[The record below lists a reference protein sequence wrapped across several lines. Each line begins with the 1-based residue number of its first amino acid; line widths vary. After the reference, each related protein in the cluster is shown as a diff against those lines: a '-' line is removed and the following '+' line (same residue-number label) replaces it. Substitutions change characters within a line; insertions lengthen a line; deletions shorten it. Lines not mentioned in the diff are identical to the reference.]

1 MKRDHPKEDFNL
13 DVVIDEL
20 SGSKL
25 VEDYQ
30 QANENVI
37 KFYAGD
43 WRQLSNY
50 KDLALSIDNRFS
62 EVERERAFE
71 TLQFAEAFPQKRRI
85 SWIKDGGLVVTTGQ
99 QPGLFCGPL
108 YTLYKALSAIQLAGK
123 LQADLGRVVIPVF
136 WVASEDHD
144 WEEVRRTYFVDRQ
157 DRLVDVALEAE
168 EADGKAIHSVR
179 LKENIVGLILQV
191 SEVIGVTDFSED
203 YLNLLRDSYQE
214 GIDLGTAMT
223 NVLLKLLG
231 PRGLVV
237 LDSNNPKLKSY
248 SRDILLTELKSTE
261 ASENNLNRWSQSLI
275 DSGYHLQVP
284 LLNQAVNLFFKG
296 PLGRE
301 RLYRSNGDFSLKKS
315 HLTLSAQD
323 IIQQLEED
331 QSSLSPNVL
340 LRPIVEASALPVAS
354 YVAGP
359 GELSYYAQIK
369 PLYEHHSID
378 MPLVYPRHSATLIEK
393 KIARKL
399 TKFNLTLEDSNQKS
413 QELFSSIAQQ
423 ELPVSINK
431 TIDRWKEEI
440 VQASDKVITDI
451 KKLDPT
457 LEASVVK
464 SRNTALASVK
474 DLNHKIIRS
483 FKRKNEETLKQ
494 IESIRMH
501 LFPGGSRQE
510 RILNPFLYLARYGE
524 QLIEEL
530 MDHFK
535 VEFTNEEDGG

>member
-30 QANENVI
+30 QANENI
-37 KFYAGD
+37 IEFYAGD

-123 LQADLGRVVIPVF
+123 LEAELGRVVIPVF

-231 PRGLVV
+231 PRGLGV

-248 SRDILLTELKSTE
+248 YRDILLT
-261 ASENNLNRWSQSLI
+261 
-275 DSGYHLQVP
+275 
-284 LLNQAVNLFFKG
+284 
-296 PLGRE
+296 
-301 RLYRSNGDFSLKKS
+301 
-315 HLTLSAQD
+315 
-323 IIQQLEED
+323 
-331 QSSLSPNVL
+331 
-340 LRPIVEASALPVAS
+340 
-354 YVAGP
+354 
-359 GELSYYAQIK
+359 
-369 PLYEHHSID
+369 
-378 MPLVYPRHSATLIEK
+378 
-393 KIARKL
+393 
-399 TKFNLTLEDSNQKS
+399 
-413 QELFSSIAQQ
+413 
-423 ELPVSINK
+423 
-431 TIDRWKEEI
+431 
-440 VQASDKVITDI
+440 
-451 KKLDPT
+451 
-457 LEASVVK
+457 
-464 SRNTALASVK
+464 
-474 DLNHKIIRS
+474 
-483 FKRKNEETLKQ
+483 
-494 IESIRMH
+494 
-501 LFPGGSRQE
+501 
-510 RILNPFLYLARYGE
+510 
-524 QLIEEL
+524 
-530 MDHFK
+530 
-535 VEFTNEEDGG
+535 

>member
-1 MKRDHPKEDFNL
+1 MKRDHTKEGFNL

-30 QANENVI
+30 HANENTI
-37 KFYAGD
+37 RFYAGD
-43 WRQLSNY
+43 WRQLSSY

-71 TLQFAEAFPQKRRI
+71 TLRLPEEFPEKRRI
-85 SWIKDGGLVVTTGQ
+85 SWIKHGGLVVTTGQ

-108 YTLYKALSAIQLAGK
+108 YTLYKALSAIQLAKK
-123 LQADLGRVVIPVF
+123 LEVELGRVVVPVF

-144 WEEVRRTYFVDRQ
+144 WEEVRRTYFVDRE
-157 DRLVDVALEAE
+157 DRLVDVALEGDEAE
-168 EADGKAIHSVR
+168 GEAIHSVQ
-179 LKENIVGLILQV
+179 LKENVSSLIRQA
-191 SEVIGVTDFSED
+191 SEVFGVTDFSED
-203 YLNLLRDSYQE
+203 YLKLLQDSYRE
-214 GIDLGTAMT
+214 GTDLGTAMAD
-223 NVLLKLLG
+223 VLLKLLG

-237 LDSNNPKLKSY
+237 LDSNNAKLKSY
-248 SRDILLTELKSTE
+248 SRDVLLAELESAN
-261 ASENNLNRWSQSLI
+261 ASEKNLNRWSQSLI
-275 DSGYHLQVP
+275 ESGYHLQVP
-284 LLNQAVNLFFKG
+284 LLNQAVNLFLKG

-301 RLYRSNGDFSLKKS
+301 RLYRSNGDFYLKKS
-315 HLTLSAQD
+315 NLTLSTED
-323 IIQQLEED
+323 IIHQLGKD

-340 LRPIVEASALPVAS
+340 LRPIVEASILPVAS

-359 GELSYYAQIK
+359 GELAYYAQIK
-369 PLYEHHSID
+369 PLYEYHSID

-393 KIARKL
+393 KITRKL

-423 ELPVSINK
+423 ELPVSINR
-431 TIDRWKEEI
+431 TIDRWEEEI
-440 VQASDKVITDI
+440 LHASDEVLQEI

-464 SRNTALASVK
+464 SRNRALASVK

-501 LFPGGSRQE
+501 LFPGGARQE
-510 RILNPFLYLARYGE
+510 RILNPFFYLARYGE

-530 MDHFK
+530 IGHFK
-535 VEFTNEEDGG
+535 VEFADEEDRG

>member
-1 MKRDHPKEDFNL
+1 MKRDYTKEGFNL

-30 QANENVI
+30 QASKNAI
-37 KFYAGD
+37 GFYAGD
-43 WRQLSNY
+43 WRQLSAY

-71 TLQFAEAFPQKRRI
+71 TLRLSEEFPEKRRI
-85 SWIKDGGLVVTTGQ
+85 SWIKGGGLVVTTGQ

-108 YTLYKALSAIQLAGK
+108 YTLYKALSAIQLAKK
-123 LQADLGRVVIPVF
+123 LEVELGRVVVPVF
-136 WVASEDHD
+136 WIASEDHD
-144 WEEVRRTYFVDRQ
+144 WEEVRRTYFVDREDQ
-157 DRLVDVALEAE
+157 LVDVALEAD
-168 EADGKAIHSVR
+168 EAEGQAIHSVQ
-179 LKENIVGLILQV
+179 LKENVSSLILQL
-191 SEVIGVTDFSED
+191 SEVFGVTDFSED
-203 YLNLLRDSYQE
+203 YLNLLRDSYSE
-214 GIDLGTAMT
+214 GTDLGTAMAD
-223 NVLLKLLG
+223 VLLKLLG
-231 PRGLVV
+231 PRGLAV
-237 LDSNNPKLKSY
+237 LDSNNAKLKSY
-248 SRDILLTELKSTE
+248 SRDILLGELKSAK
-261 ASENNLNRWSQSLI
+261 ASEKNLNRWSQSLI
-275 DSGYHLQVP
+275 QSGYHLQVP
-284 LLNQAVNLFFKG
+284 LLNQAVNLFLKG

-301 RLYRSNGDFSLKKS
+301 RLYRSNEDFSLKKS
-315 HLTLSAQD
+315 NLTLSTED
-323 IIQQLEED
+323 IIHQLEKD
-331 QSSLSPNVL
+331 QSILSPNVL
-340 LRPIVEASALPVAS
+340 LRPIVEASILPVVS

-359 GELSYYAQIK
+359 GELAYYAQIK
-369 PLYEHHSID
+369 PLYEYHSID

-393 KIARKL
+393 KITRKL

-423 ELPVSINK
+423 ELPVSINSA
-431 TIDRWKEEI
+431 IERWKEEI
-440 VQASDKVITDI
+440 LHASDKVLTEIN
-451 KKLDPT
+451 KLDPT

-530 MDHFK
+530 IGHFR
-535 VEFTNEEDGG
+535 VEFADDEDRG